1 MTITEL
7 LAKHGITIPAEKA
20 KDFNNEFNNEF
31 KPASDLTARDT
42 EITGLKAQ
50 IKERDTDIK
59 ELRKQSGNS
68 EELNTR
74 LTELQTKYDTDT
86 KALEKQMEDLRTDHA
101 IDKFFAP
108 IPFAS
113 ELARKAAISEFR
125 EKKFKLEGDKFQG
138 GEEFI
143 ASLKKSDPA
152 AFKPENSTEGMGNG
166 GKPENAS
173 LPYFTKSLNQEP
185 PTAKGNPF
193 NFNFNRLR
201 SPSLQNQN
209 QNQ

>member
-7 LAKHGITIPAEKA
+7 LAKYEVTVPEDKV
-20 KDFNNEFNNEF
+20 KVFNSDFNNEF

-42 EITGLKAQ
+42 EIAGLKNQ
-50 IKERDTDIK
+50 LKERDADIK

-68 EELNTR
+68 EELNTK

-86 KALEKQMEDLRTDHA
+86 KALEKQMEDLRMDHA
-101 IDKFFAP
+101 VEKFFAP

-125 EKKFKLEGDKFQG
+125 GKNFKLEGDKFQG

-143 ASLKKSDPA
+143 TELKKSDPA
-152 AFKPENSTEGMGNG
+152 AFKAEEPKNGGEPENI
-166 GKPENAS
+166 S
-173 LPYFTKSLNQEP
+173 LPHFTKSLNQAP
-185 PTAKGNPF
+185 PVAKGNLF
-193 NFNFNRLR
+193 NFGFTRLR
-201 SPSLQNQN
+201 GPSAPNQN